1 MLTATP
7 KQGGSDILH
16 FIFCIFPH
24 IPKIPIDMPDA
35 NTTQPPRL
43 AFDEGTLVLLDV
55 AEDYEPPGPF
65 VWDSRVGRWRAQAH
79 RYREI
84 VETLQA
90 RQIAFKNTTPRY
102 NRLRL
107 TFPAQHE
114 PHPHQAEAH
123 QAWRARGHRGVV
135 VLPTGSGKSYLALMA
150 IADVSRST
158 LIVSPTIDLMNQ
170 WYDTITDAFDC
181 QVGIL
186 GGGYHEVEDV
196 TVTTY
201 DSAYMHMDR
210 YGNRFGMLVFD
221 EVHHLPGEA
230 YSHAAELAIAPYR
243 LGLTATLERPD
254 GRHLILHTLVGPT
267 VYEKGIRELSG
278 DYLSDYEVERIEVDM
293 VAEER
298 TDYEAA
304 RAEFTAFLDSKNLKL
319 GAQDGWR
326 NFVRLSARSSAG
338 RRAMLAYR
346 RYRKVALGTAA
357 KLRVLEDILKR
368 HPRDRILIFTNDNE
382 TVYTIS
388 QTFLIPAITHQTRT
402 RERKDILQAFNRG
415 DVLALA
421 TSRALNEGVN
431 IPEAN
436 VAVVLSGTG
445 SIREHVQRLGRILR
459 RREGKQA
466 VLYEVIAK
474 NTVESQISRRRR
486 RHDAYDGAQQKI
498 F

>member
-1 MLTATP
+1 MSGNTEA
-7 KQGGSDILH
+7 GGYQVINPRTGSVDMSDPSQFH
-16 FIFCIFPH
+16 
-24 IPKIPIDMPDA
+24 
-35 NTTQPPRL
+35 L

-55 AEDYEPPGPF
+55 EAGFEPPGPF

-79 RYREI
+79 RYREV
-84 VETLQA
+84 VEA
-90 RQIAFKNTTPRY
+90 SKAGGCDFKNTVPRY
-102 NRLRL
+102 NRLKLNFR
-107 TFPAQHE
+107 PQHE
-114 PHPHQAEAH
+114 PHPHQAEALE
-123 QAWRARGHRGVV
+123 AWRRHGRRGVV

-150 IADVSRST
+150 IAEVSRSA
-158 LIVSPTIDLMNQ
+158 LVVAPTIDLMNQ
-170 WYDTITDAFDC
+170 WYDLLTDAFGRE
-181 QVGIL
+181 VGIL
-186 GGGYHEVEDV
+186 GGGYHELDDL

-221 EVHHLPGEA
+221 EVHHLPGET
-230 YSHAAELAIAPYR
+230 YSHSAEMAIAPYR

-254 GRHLILHTLVGPT
+254 GRHLLLHGLVGPT

-278 DYLSDYEVERIEVDM
+278 DYLSEYGTERIEVNM

-298 TDYEAA
+298 EEYEAA
-304 RAEFTAFLDSKNLKL
+304 RKTFTAFLDSKNLRL
-319 GAQDGWR
+319 GTMDGWQ
-326 NFVRLSARSSAG
+326 NFVRLSARSSQG

-346 RYRKVALGTAA
+346 RYRKLALGTSA
-357 KLRVLEDILKR
+357 KLRVLEDLLKR

-388 QTFLIPAITHQTRT
+388 QAFLIPAITHQTRT
-402 RERKDILQAFNRG
+402 RERRELLQGFNRG
-415 DVLALA
+415 DYLALV
-421 TSRALNEGVN
+421 TSRVLNEGVN
-431 IPEAN
+431 VPEAN

-466 VLYEVIAK
+466 TLYEVISK
-474 NTVESQISRRRR
+474 NTVEDAISRRRR
-486 RHDAYDGAQQKI
+486 RHDAYDGAQEDL